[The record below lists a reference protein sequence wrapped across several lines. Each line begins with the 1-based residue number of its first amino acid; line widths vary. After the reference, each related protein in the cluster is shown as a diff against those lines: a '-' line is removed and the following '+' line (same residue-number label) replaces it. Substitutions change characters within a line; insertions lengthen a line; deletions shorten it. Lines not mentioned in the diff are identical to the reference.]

1 MIINYGKHLIDK
13 DDIQSV
19 NKSLSGNNIT
29 QGENITKFESALN
42 NFLGPNIRQLYLVAQ
57 LFT

>member
-19 NKSLSGNNIT
+19 IKSLSGNNIT
-29 QGENITKFESALN
+29 QGENIT
-42 NFLGPNIRQLYLVAQ
+42 
-57 LFT
+57 